1 MTEQELIDMAETFVQ
16 KVEDVEFSEHAD
28 YMVTLAQIAIAKA
41 LARIADVLEV
51 GTINVEAK
59 VREP

>member
-41 LARIADVLEV
+41 LLRIADVLEKGV
-51 GTINVEAK
+51 VRVEAEI
-59 VREP
+59 RDI

>member
-1 MTEQELIDMAETFVQ
+1 MTEQELIDMAETLVQ

-28 YMVTLAQIAIAKA
+28 YMVTLAQIAIAKS
-41 LARIADVLEV
+41 LARIADVLEKGV
-51 GTINVEAK
+51 VRAEAK